1 MLQIHAS
8 LGTFCVSLVFPR
20 SHNKLQF
27 RWLLRPGQSQR
38 FLSKIYFHFASV
50 FGNIIDL
57 GKRIHTLTMG
67 TGHVIKNSLISP
79 QQNSIPSKLASYT
92 ILSFTK
98 SNENWRARFQLVRKN
113 SRYECS
119 LFQPAIA
126 WLLFKE
132 PLQATRDREKVLGV
146 LSLKSI
152 QTGRFDILHVHAS
165 NRLRCKRI
173 QRYSCIQTSQI
184 VLRLS
189 IIIKTIGHAWS
200 VWISGMLL

>member
-79 QQNSIPSKLASYT
+79 QQNSIPSKLAAYT

-98 SNENWRARFQLVRKN
+98 SNGNWRARFQLVRKN

-146 LSLKSI
+146 LSLKSM
-152 QTGRFDILHVHAS
+152 QTGRFDILHVQA
-165 NRLRCKRI
+165 CF
-173 QRYSCIQTSQI
+173 
-184 VLRLS
+184 
-189 IIIKTIGHAWS
+189 
-200 VWISGMLL
+200 

>member
-8 LGTFCVSLVFPR
+8 LGTLYVSLVFPR

-67 TGHVIKNSLISP
+67 TGHVIKNSLILP
-79 QQNSIPSKLASYT
+79 QQNSIPNKLASYT

-98 SNENWRARFQLVRKN
+98 SNENWRAPTLSACKKKLPKRMQVISTCLCMASFQRAPASDRRK
-113 SRYECS
+113 
-119 LFQPAIA
+119 
-126 WLLFKE
+126 
-132 PLQATRDREKVLGV
+132 V
-146 LSLKSI
+146 
-152 QTGRFDILHVHAS
+152 
-165 NRLRCKRI
+165 
-173 QRYSCIQTSQI
+173 
-184 VLRLS
+184 
-189 IIIKTIGHAWS
+189 
-200 VWISGMLL
+200 

>member
-8 LGTFCVSLVFPR
+8 LGTLYVSLVFPR

-67 TGHVIKNSLISP
+67 TGHVIKNNLILPNKIVFQISWLHTQSYPSLN
-79 QQNSIPSKLASYT
+79 QMKTGKL
-92 ILSFTK
+92 
-98 SNENWRARFQLVRKN
+98 RRFQLVRKN
-113 SRYECS
+113 SRNECR
-119 LFQPAIA
+119 LFQHAFA

-132 PLQATRDREKVLGV
+132 PLQATGEK
-146 LSLKSI
+146 SK
-152 QTGRFDILHVHAS
+152 VH
-165 NRLRCKRI
+165 I
-173 QRYSCIQTSQI
+173 DGTF
-184 VLRLS
+184 
-189 IIIKTIGHAWS
+189 
-200 VWISGMLL
+200 